1 MRKVITSNKP
11 VNRSPMIINPEA
23 SRDAI
28 ESEAAA
34 RLDNARNML
43 QGMAAANASGL
54 MVEDLQGACGAAV
67 HLIEDALLMMDRA
80 NSLAKESGESQ

>member
-1 MRKVITSNKP
+1 MREVITPKNR
-11 VNRSPMIINPEA
+11 VNHSPMIINPEA

-28 ESEAAA
+28 ESEATA

-54 MVEDLQGACGAAV
+54 MVEDLQGACGAAA
-67 HLIEDALLMMDRA
+67 HLIEDAILMIERA
-80 NSLAKESGESQ
+80 NSLAKESGGSL